1 LEYLGGI
8 VFSLEIRVNAALVG
22 YVYARNLAREVR
34 PGEYLYKYEYYRPE
48 SGQVETGEITHKR
61 EDGIETL
68 AYKILRKVGA

>member
-1 LEYLGGI
+1 
-8 VFSLEIRVNAALVG
+8 
-22 YVYARNLAREVR
+22 VYARNLAHEVR

-48 SGQVETGEITHKR
+48 SGQVETGEVMHKR